1 MYHRFTTKAHSFN
14 KTKKSK
20 QGLIC
25 WDVENGGAEKTVILI
40 SGHGP
45 LGSSLIQ

>member
-1 MYHRFTTKAHSFN
+1 MCHRFTTEAHSFN

-25 WDVENGGAEKTVILI
+25 WDVENGGAEKTKSFLFLVMV
-40 SGHGP
+40 P
-45 LGSSLIQ
+45 Y